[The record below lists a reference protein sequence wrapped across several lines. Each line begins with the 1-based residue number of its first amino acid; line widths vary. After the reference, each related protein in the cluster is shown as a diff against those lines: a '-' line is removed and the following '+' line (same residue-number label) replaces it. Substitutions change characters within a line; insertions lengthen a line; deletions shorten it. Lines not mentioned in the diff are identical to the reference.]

1 MDADYSLGEL
11 QVRPAQRGL
20 FLRGRPVALG
30 ARAFDLLLTL
40 IKHRARVVSKSELL
54 ALVWP
59 DVVVEEGN
67 LAVQVNTLRKLLGSD
82 AIATIPGRGYRFT
95 ATVVELPCADAKAPH
110 QPTVRTDLKIGQTV
124 TVDGWV
130 PAALTPLLGR
140 ASALQETQQLL
151 QSTRCF
157 TLTGAGGSGKTRL
170 ALALAQACQLHD
182 SAQNLSVWW
191 VELDKLSNPKM
202 LAATIAQVVGLSDP
216 QKPAVQALTERLK
229 GHHVLLVLDNC
240 EHLVADCA
248 DLAAQLLRELPLLR
262 LLTTSRES
270 LRIAGEVEWPVP
282 PLDVP
287 AVASTDP
294 ESDLESE
301 PAPARWDA
309 LLQNPSMQLLV
320 QRISQHNPHFTVTP
334 INAASLVQICRGLDG
349 LPLALELVA
358 AQVGPLTLAQV
369 AARLDH
375 CLSLM
380 NVGARG
386 GLRHHQTMEAAV
398 DWGYQLLTETEQ
410 ALFVRLSVFVGG
422 FTADSAAVVC
432 TDIAVDADGAGALIG
447 RLQRVSMVL
456 ATGDESAP
464 NCVVRFRMLE
474 PVRQFAH
481 AKLKST
487 GQLEIV
493 KARLLAWYGASCKV
507 VAAELTGEQQA
518 VGYQFLNSEFDNL
531 RALLT
536 WSTQAHLEQGLSL
549 AADLWRFWQVKG
561 HAKEMLSWFEDSLVQ
576 TQLAARGV
584 SNSVQASAFNA
595 AGVMARTCGHCASAV
610 RLHQASLDLQRALG
624 NRRGEAIALNNLCV
638 VARDQYDHPAVE
650 QHGRASL
657 AIAREIGEKNLEG
670 LGLMHLGTALRG
682 QGRAVDAEA
691 SFKQSFQIFSEL
703 GEKRALGAL
712 LNFLGNLAQAD
723 CRWAE
728 AERCYQESLQLNQ
741 ALDDFWGLGIST
753 CNLASLKLAQ
763 QQHAEA
769 LPLLMRSFAHYRQAG
784 VKHGVDECFELL
796 AHLAQAQGQLER
808 AAWGWGVL
816 VTLEQ
821 DMGKVLPASVKAAR
835 EMTVRAL
842 QAQMPDELFRAALAA
857 GRCEPLANAYRV
869 VLADEARLT

>member
-40 IKHRARVVSKSELL
+40 IEHRARVVSKSELL

-95 ATVVELPCADAKAPH
+95 ATVVELPCTDAKAPH
-110 QPTVRTDLKIGQTV
+110 QPPLETDLKTNQATA
-124 TVDGWV
+124 VDGWV

-140 ASALQETQQLL
+140 AAALEETQQLM
-151 QSTRCF
+151 QSTRCL

-170 ALALAQACQLHD
+170 ALSLAQACQIHG
-182 SAQNLSVWW
+182 SAQSRSVWW
-191 VELDKLSNPKM
+191 VELDKLSNPKL

-216 QKPAVQALTERLK
+216 QKPALQALTERLK

-240 EHLVADCA
+240 EHLIADCA
-248 DLAAQLLRELPLLR
+248 NLAAQLLRELPLLQ

-270 LRIAGEVEWPVP
+270 LRIAGEVTWPVP

-287 AVASTDP
+287 DATDANTSAPEGQWHSVLQHASV
-294 ESDLESE
+294 
-301 PAPARWDA
+301 
-309 LLQNPSMQLLV
+309 QLLV
-320 QRISQHNPHFTVTP
+320 QRISQHNPHFTVTQ
-334 INAASLVQICRGLDG
+334 NNVASLVQICRGLEG

-369 AARLDH
+369 AARLDRS
-375 CLSLM
+375 LSLM

-398 DWGYQLLTETEQ
+398 DWGYQLLAETEQ
-410 ALFVRLSVFVGG
+410 ALFVRLSVFAGG
-422 FTADSAAVVC
+422 FTPDSAAAVGE
-432 TDIAVDADGAGALIG
+432 DINVDADGAGALLG

-464 NCVVRFRMLE
+464 NGAVRFRMLE

-481 AKLKST
+481 AKLT
-487 GQLEIV
+487 AAGQSEIV
-493 KARLLAWYGASCKV
+493 KTKLLAWYATRCKA
-507 VAAELTGEQQA
+507 VAAELTGPQQA
-518 VGYQFLNSEFDNL
+518 VGYQFLNSEFNNL
-531 RALLT
+531 RALLM
-536 WSTQAHLEQGLSL
+536 WSTQAQLEQGLSL
-549 AADLWRFWQVKG
+549 AADLWRFWQVNG
-561 HAKEMLSWFEDSLVQ
+561 HAKEMLTWFEDSLVQ
-576 TQLAARGV
+576 TQLAAQGV
-584 SNSVQASAFNA
+584 STSVQASAFNA
-595 AGVMARTCGHCASAV
+595 AGVMARTCGHYAAAV
-610 RLHQASLDLQRALG
+610 RLHRASLDLQRALG

-638 VARDQYDHPAVE
+638 VARDQYDHAAVE

-691 SFKQSFQIFSEL
+691 SFKQSFQIFTEL
-703 GEKRALGAL
+703 GDKRVLGAL
-712 LNFLGNLAQAD
+712 LNYLGKLAQANG
-723 CRWAE
+723 RWLE
-728 AERCYQESLQLNQ
+728 AERSYQESLQLNQ

-753 CNLASLKLAQ
+753 CNLASLKFD
-763 QQHAEA
+763 QHDHEAA
-769 LPLLMRSFAHYRQAG
+769 LPLLMRSFTHYRQAG
-784 VKHGVDECFELL
+784 VKHGVDECFEML
-796 AHLAQAQGQLER
+796 ALIAEKQGHWER
-808 AAWGWGVL
+808 AAWCWGVL
-816 VTLEQ
+816 AQLEQ
-821 DMGKVLPASVKAAR
+821 DMAKVLTASVLAER
-835 EMTVRAL
+835 ETTLRAL
-842 QAQMPDELFRAALAA
+842 QAQMPDELFTAAFAA
-857 GRCEPLANAYRV
+857 GRGDPLADAYRT
-869 VLADEARLT
+869 VLAYEGELA